1 MQGVAEMAAA
11 DLEEV
16 DLEVEEMA
24 AADLEEVGLE
34 VAEAVTAVEMAAG
47 SEGAMV
53 KDSEAGKV
61 EDSEEAVAAAT
72 EAVEE

>member
-1 MQGVAEMAAA
+1 
-11 DLEEV
+11 V

-47 SEGAMV
+47 SEEEMAAGSGEDLVEAMV
-53 KDSEAGKV
+53 EGSEAAREV
-61 EDSEEAVAAAT
+61 DSGEVDLEVA
-72 EAVEE
+72 E